1 MHEKISKRI
10 LFAFAGLIISIV
22 VCVVGF
28 NVARYFILKSNEALV
43 ASVAQSLM
51 PVLLSNDTLQVE
63 AVMKALAQ
71 HPGIEAAELLAA
83 DGASVA
89 SYVKDGHVSDP
100 MLTQFELASASDD
113 ASHQHVMAPITF
125 DSLNVATLYLTVNL
139 WSAYL
144 RILTWLGIFLIA
156 ATTMYV
162 FVKQS
167 QIKLRFETLHDDD
180 ELPDLPGPPFDLEQV
195 LRVEM
200 SDADISLEYQPIQ
213 RMADG
218 GLFGMEVLVC
228 WRHPSGQT
236 FYVTPSDFV
245 QLAEINNICLP
256 FDEWLLRA
264 ACTQAGVW
272 QHQYGPLIL
281 SVNISAA
288 QFRDPA
294 FARKIRELCV
304 QTQYPHQLLELEVNE
319 SVMTPDLA
327 KAAAYVQS
335 FANQGLSV
343 TVNRFGLTRSSLD
356 LLASLPEQK
365 VKLDKKLVK
374 RLGKDAQVER
384 WVSETVARAL
394 SRDVQVMV
402 DGVEMGTQRM
412 LLQRMGCILGQG
424 SYFCPPM
431 KASAFETFLAARPL
445 GADQKVP
452 MMDWCNSDVTSG
464 RTPNQA

>member
-1 MHEKISKRI
+1 MHQKIPKQV
-10 LFAFAGLIISIV
+10 LLALAGLAISMV
-22 VCVVGF
+22 VCVLSF
-28 NVARYFILKSNEALV
+28 NVARYFILKSNETLV

-51 PVLLSNDTLQVE
+51 PVLLSNDTPQVD
-63 AVMKALAQ
+63 AMIKALAQ
-71 HPGIEAAELLAA
+71 HPGIEVAELLSA
-83 DGASVA
+83 DGASIA
-89 SYVKDGHVSDP
+89 SYVKGGHASDP
-100 MLTQFELASASDD
+100 MSTQFELASASDD

-125 DSLNVATLYLTVNL
+125 DSLNVANLYLVVNL
-139 WSAYL
+139 WSRYL
-144 RILTWLGIFLIA
+144 QILTWLGILLIVP
-156 ATTMYV
+156 TTVYV
-162 FVKQS
+162 FIKQLG
-167 QIKLRFETLHDDD
+167 IKLRFESVHGD
-180 ELPDLPGPPFDLEQV
+180 EEFPGLSGSPFDLEQV
-195 LRVEM
+195 LRTEM

-218 GLFGMEVLVC
+218 GLYGMEVLVC

-236 FYVTPSDFV
+236 FHVTPSDFV

-264 ACTQAGVW
+264 ACMQAVVW

-288 QFRDPA
+288 QFRDPS
-294 FARKIRELCV
+294 FARKIRDLCV

-327 KAAAYVQS
+327 MAAEYVQA

-356 LLASLPEQK
+356 LLGSLPEQK
-365 VKLDKKLVK
+365 VKLDKKLIK
-374 RLGKDAQVER
+374 RLGMDPQVER

-412 LLQRMGCILGQG
+412 LLHRMGCILGQG

-431 KASAFETFLAARPL
+431 NASAFETFLASRPL
-445 GADQKVP
+445 GPDQKVP
-452 MMDWCNSDVTSG
+452 MMAWCNSDVTSG